1 MIENVVHLVSRHEWG
16 GDEDQNLLRDADSAS
31 FLETNAE
38 GFVTRKA
45 QVEGYE
51 KIRKKLDWMFDRIG
65 SEERKEHVRENY
77 EKWSKLLDVEK

>member
-45 QVEGYE
+45 QGEGYE